1 RRVLS
6 EEVRGDFERISK
18 MSRDLVSSLYETV
31 WAVDPENDNLESLGS
46 FICETASQLCGAAEL
61 RCALERM
68 DLPRDVQISSHVRHS
83 VVMAVKEGI
92 HNVIKHANATEVTV
106 RVEFKNSVLTISIRD
121 NGRGFQT
128 SDLGNGLPN
137 MRRRLV
143 DIGGVCLV
151 ESSATDGTTVQ
162 MRLSIP
168 TLGPASRKTLFYR
181 ARKPGPFPT
190 N

>member
-1 RRVLS
+1 
-6 EEVRGDFERISK
+6 
-18 MSRDLVSSLYETV
+18 
-31 WAVDPENDNLESLGS
+31 
-46 FICETASQLCGAAEL
+46 
-61 RCALERM
+61 M